1 MIIHIA
7 TPELVVL
14 EAGNEELVDGASA
27 QGSIRTL
34 LEEEGIEQWSS
45 IEIEDYTYRNKRL
58 IFATPI
64 KIYIP
69 NFLAALLDYN

>member
-1 MIIHIA
+1 MKIHIA

-14 EAGNEELVDGASA
+14 EAENGELPDGSTA
-27 QGSIRTL
+27 QGCVRTV
-34 LEEEGIEQWSS
+34 LEGEGIEQWSS
-45 IEIEDYTYRNKRL
+45 IEIEDYTYREKHL

-69 NFLAALLDYN
+69 NFLACLLD

>member
-14 EAGNEELVDGASA
+14 EAENGELTDGSTA
-27 QGSIRTL
+27 QACVREVLDG
-34 LEEEGIEQWSS
+34 EGLEQWSS
-45 IEIEDYTYRNKRL
+45 IEIEDYTYCKNHL

-69 NFLAALLDYN
+69 NFLACLLD

>member
-14 EAGNEELVDGASA
+14 EAENGELTDGSAA
-27 QGSIRTL
+27 QGRVREV
-34 LEEEGIEQWSS
+34 LEGEGIEQWSS
-45 IEIEDYTYRNKRL
+45 VELEDYTYGKKHL

-64 KIYIP
+64 RIYIP
-69 NFLAALLDYN
+69 NFLACLLD